1 MLIWILFNKVGKL
14 NKTSEP
20 SLDSD
25 SSSSDGSP
33 GKLLGGYLAGLIE
46 GDGSIIVPKTIRNQ
60 KGKLLYPVVK
70 ITFVE
75 KDRPLALKIKEVIG
89 GGTIVHP
96 AAPRIEFEL
105 YRSLI
110 PAAPRMMLIQY
121 KRFCTTGA
129 QKIILRLRGCY
140 KFFSVSPIC
149 PGRLYASILKNKI
162 HNY

>member
-1 MLIWILFNKVGKL
+1 LIWILFNKVGKL

-96 AAPRIEFEL
+96 KNSNYIDLLFQDVNSIQRLL
-105 YRSLI
+105 YYGCSKDNLKVK
-110 PAAPRMMLIQY
+110 RML
-121 KRFCTTGA
+121 
-129 QKIILRLRGCY
+129 
-140 KFFSVSPIC
+140 
-149 PGRLYASILKNKI
+149 
-162 HNY
+162 

>member
-1 MLIWILFNKVGKL
+1 MIWILFNKVGKL

-96 AAPRIEFEL
+96 KNSNYIDLLFQDVNSIQRLL
-105 YRSLI
+105 YYGCSKDNLKVK
-110 PAAPRMMLIQY
+110 RML
-121 KRFCTTGA
+121 
-129 QKIILRLRGCY
+129 
-140 KFFSVSPIC
+140 
-149 PGRLYASILKNKI
+149 
-162 HNY
+162 

>member
-1 MLIWILFNKVGKL
+1 MIWILFNKVGKL

-96 AAPRIEFEL
+96 KNSNYIDLLFQDVNSIQRLL
-105 YRSLI
+105 YYGCSKDKLKVK
-110 PAAPRMMLIQY
+110 RML
-121 KRFCTTGA
+121 
-129 QKIILRLRGCY
+129 
-140 KFFSVSPIC
+140 
-149 PGRLYASILKNKI
+149 
-162 HNY
+162 